1 MFMKKA
7 GLWIQYVLVR
17 AHSLSLAFGKYSFSY
32 VGIQACQESNEAE
45 KLFYNGYDLVEY
57 FMRDANSKMV
67 DYMNELAT
75 K

>member
-1 MFMKKA
+1 MDAIRA
-7 GLWIQYVLVR
+7 GLFIKHNHLKMLHVPLIII
-17 AHSLSLAFGKYSFSY
+17 H
-32 VGIQACQESNEAE
+32 VGIQACQQSDETE

-57 FMRDANSKMV
+57 FMRDANSKMI